1 LMLINGTVI
10 DMTEDGWDVN
20 EEYERLFGAAKRVN
34 LFDTE
39 EEYNELRRFI
49 MAQPQFTFV
58 NSPLPFGGVCGAI
71 RPSRGKNKKKEILIK
86 QELAQLIESLKKYS
100 AGRDVKRDNHLP
112 SPKEVMPLRKSKAD
126 RQDKTVEQNKKVS
139 AVKRSPR
146 YYFIKR
152 ENLGSKSCFAK
163 GMYDKVAGKFII
175 LAGSELANE
184 VTSKY
189 RFSASDIK
197 RKKII
202 QQYCESKNALRLK
215 RDVTCNT
222 PDEAACFVLG
232 DFADGWVEWKSKEGL
247 SLKNYI
253 SKV

>member
-1 LMLINGTVI
+1 MTV
-10 DMTEDGWDVN
+10 DGWEVN

-39 EEYNELRRFI
+39 AEYNELRRFI
-49 MAQPQFTFV
+49 MDQPQLTFV
-58 NSPLPFGGVCGAI
+58 NPAMPFGGVCESI
-71 RPSRGKNKKKEILIK
+71 RPSRGKNKKKDILIK
-86 QELAQLIESLKKYS
+86 QELAQLVESLKKYS
-100 AGRDVKRDNHLP
+100 VGRDGKRDNHLTR
-112 SPKEVMPLRKSKAD
+112 PKKVAPIRKSKVD

-139 AVKRSPR
+139 SVKRSPR
-146 YYFIKR
+146 YYYIKR
-152 ENLGSKSCFAK
+152 ENFGSRSCFAK
-163 GMYDKVAGKFII
+163 GMYDKNADKFII
-175 LAGSELANE
+175 LEGSELANE

-197 RKKII
+197 RNKII
-202 QQYCESKNALRLK
+202 QQNCESKNILRLK

-247 SLKNYI
+247 SLKSYI
-253 SKV
+253 SKI

>member
-1 LMLINGTVI
+1 MHINETVI
-10 DMTEDGWDVN
+10 DVTGDGWDVN

-49 MAQPQFTFV
+49 MDQPQLTFV
-58 NSPLPFGGVCGAI
+58 NPPMPFGGVCESI

-86 QELAQLIESLKKYS
+86 QELAQLVESLKQYL
-100 AGRDVKRDNHLP
+100 AGRDGKWNNDLT
-112 SPKEVMPLRKSKAD
+112 SPKKVTPIRKSKAD
-126 RQDKTVEQNKKVS
+126 RQDKTVEHNKKVS
-139 AVKRSPR
+139 SVKRAPR

-152 ENLGSKSCFAK
+152 ENSGSRLCFAK
-163 GMYDKVAGKFII
+163 GMYDKNVDKFII
-175 LAGSELANE
+175 LEGSELANE

-197 RKKII
+197 RNKII
-202 QQYCESKNALRLK
+202 QQNCESKNILRLK

-247 SLKNYI
+247 SLKSYI
-253 SKV
+253 SKI

>member
-1 LMLINGTVI
+1 MHINETVI
-10 DMTEDGWDVN
+10 DMAGDGWNVN

-49 MAQPQFTFV
+49 MDQPQLTFV
-58 NSPLPFGGVCGAI
+58 NPAMPFGGVCDSI
-71 RPSRGKNKKKEILIK
+71 RQSRYKNKKKEIQIK
-86 QELAQLIESLKKYS
+86 QELAQLVESLKKYS
-100 AGRDVKRDNHLP
+100 AGRDGKRNNHLTISKKVAP
-112 SPKEVMPLRKSKAD
+112 IRKSKTD
-126 RQDKTVEQNKKVS
+126 RQDKIVEQNKKVS
-139 AVKRSPR
+139 SVKRPPR

-152 ENLGSKSCFAK
+152 KDLGSRSCFAK
-163 GMYDKVAGKFII
+163 GMYDKIADKFII
-175 LAGSELANE
+175 LEGSELAYE

-202 QQYCESKNALRLK
+202 QQHCDSKNILRLK

-247 SLKNYI
+247 SLKSFI